1 MYKRDKTIWCL
12 TEEVEVNFVVINEQT
27 SKRLFEKEST
37 PDLSKGSQGFSNKAL
52 RVSPLLETLIFFFF
66 SLTVLACIPD
76 IMEWLISSGYT
87 HRLAHISIYEK

>member
-12 TEEVEVNFVVINEQT
+12 TEEAEVNFVVINEQT
-27 SKRLFEKEST
+27 SKRLFEKEEEST

-66 SLTVLACIPD
+66 PNCTGLYPWHNGMADLLRI
-76 IMEWLISSGYT
+76 YT
-87 HRLAHISIYEK
+87 

>member
-12 TEEVEVNFVVINEQT
+12 TEEAEVNFVVINEQT
-27 SKRLFEKEST
+27 SKSLFEKEEEST

-66 SLTVLACIPD
+66 PNCTGLYP
-76 IMEWLISSGYT
+76 
-87 HRLAHISIYEK
+87 